1 MPEPQAGAVVVNWNT
16 PDLALRAVGSLLE
29 DGVAAERIVV
39 VDNKSS
45 DDSASQLEAR
55 LPRGVI
61 LQLADE
67 NLGFARASN
76 LGARALPAA
85 DPLVFVNSDAA
96 VHRPGSVEA
105 LVRALRR
112 PGAGIAVPK
121 LLNDDLSPQGNV
133 VPLRTPLVAFAQAT
147 ALARLVPNSR
157 QPSWGTR
164 WDHSS
169 SRPIQSATGAVLA
182 VKRDLW
188 ELLGGFN
195 EEAHLFAEDHDLCW
209 RCRAAGR
216 TTWFVA
222 EAEFVHTGGASTAA
236 AFDAPGRAR
245 AVARA
250 EAQLMRRQLSPLR
263 AALSIRLLQGG
274 HAARWLLSRALRDR
288 AKAAEHAGFV
298 RGFSGGGSRP

>member
-1 MPEPQAGAVVVNWNT
+1 VGEPEVGAVIVNWNT
-16 PDLALRAVGSLLE
+16 PDLTVRAVGSLLE
-29 DGVAAERIVV
+29 DGVAAEQIVV

-45 DDSASQLEAR
+45 DDSASLLEAG
-55 LPRGVI
+55 LPPGVS
-61 LQLADE
+61 LLVADE

-76 LGARALPAA
+76 LGARALPEA

-96 VHRPGSVEA
+96 VHRAGSVEA
-105 LVRALRR
+105 LVGTLRH
-112 PGAGIAVPK
+112 PKAGIAVPR

-133 VPLRTPLVAFAQAT
+133 VPLRTPGVAFAQAT
-147 ALARLVPNSR
+147 ALARLVPNAR
-157 QPSWGTR
+157 QPSWGTH

-182 VKRDLW
+182 VRRDLW

-222 EAEFVHTGGASTAA
+222 EAEFVHTGGASTGSV
-236 AFDAPGRAR
+236 FGAPERAR

-250 EAQLMRRQLSPLR
+250 EAQLIRRQLSPRR
-263 AALSIRLLQGG
+263 AALSIRLLQIG
-274 HAARWLLSRALRDR
+274 HGARWLLSQALRDR
-288 AKAAEHAGFV
+288 AKAAEHASFV
-298 RGFSGGGSRP
+298 RGFSSGRRS